1 MVGKTCICNAFLN
14 IEFNAEQIATIGAD
28 KFEKKI
34 ILENGKEIKLVFW
47 DTAGQER
54 FRSADIKCIRSVNG
68 IILVF
73 DFTDRTSFEHLEIWL
88 REIRDNFPD
97 DTVIVLFGN
106 KIDREKKCW
115 KVTIE
120 EAKEYA
126 KKYNLILFETSAK
139 LNKGINEGFHY
150 ITNKAYSIVE
160 KKIEEKNNIVIKP
173 EKKIM

>member
-1 MVGKTCICNAFLN
+1 MV
-14 IEFNAEQIATIGAD
+14 
-28 KFEKKI
+28 
-34 ILENGKEIKLVFW
+34 VFW
-47 DTAGQER
+47 DTVGQER
-54 FRSADIKCIRSVNG
+54 FRSAVIKTIRFVNG

-73 DFTDRTSFEHLEIWL
+73 DFTNRTSFKNLDIWL

-106 KIDREKKCW
+106 KIDIEKEYW

-120 EAKEYA
+120 EAKEYEN
-126 KKYNLILFETSAK
+126 KYNLILFETSAK

-160 KKIEEKNNIVIKP
+160 KKTEEKNNISNIKLNC
-173 EKKIM
+173 